1 MFQTSFIVI
10 SFLSIS
16 AFQHFSISAVQH
28 FSISAFEM
36 TTTHV
41 SLEAGEEVDEERV
54 SGRVG
59 HFEDALLGQQRFHL
73 VARDYVALL
82 QRFDRKVFRRVAVL
96 S

>member
-10 SFLSIS
+10 SFWSIW
-16 AFQHFSISAVQH
+16 
-28 FSISAFEM
+28 AFEHLKWP
-36 TTTHV
+36 THV